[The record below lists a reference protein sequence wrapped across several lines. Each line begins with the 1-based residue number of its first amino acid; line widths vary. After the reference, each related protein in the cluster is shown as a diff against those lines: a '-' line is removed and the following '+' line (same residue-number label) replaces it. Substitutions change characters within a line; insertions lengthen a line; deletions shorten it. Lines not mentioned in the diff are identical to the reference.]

1 MECMKAYSTDLRER
15 VVASVESG
23 ECNIPQ
29 AARRYKVS
37 EPSLERWLARH
48 RNTGTC
54 AALPHAGGPARK
66 LATTEAAIR
75 AAVKA
80 QPDATLQE
88 LCETVEKETGIKSD
102 PGMMYRELVRLK
114 LPRKKVAPCQPAG
127 HAERERQAQSVSERS
142 CGVEGETLQISG

>member
-1 MECMKAYSTDLRER
+1 MKAYSNDLRER

-37 EPSLERWLARH
+37 EPSIERWLARQ
-48 RNTGTC
+48 REIGTC
-54 AALPHAGGPARK
+54 AALPHAGGPSRK
-66 LATTEAAIR
+66 LASAEVAIR

-88 LCETVEKETGIKSD
+88 LCEAVEKETKIKSA
-102 PGMMYRELVRLK
+102 PSMMQRELVRLK
-114 LPRKKVAPCQPAG
+114 LPRKKSRSMPASG
-127 HAERERQAQSVSERS
+127 TLRE
-142 CGVEGETLQISG
+142 